1 MLYNVF
7 TIKYNGFED
16 LRMSTINL
24 RVDGDLKKQSEQIFQ
39 ELGLGM
45 TAAITIFLKA
55 VVRANGIPFSLEI
68 PNDKTLKAFKE
79 VDEISSGKRKA
90 KKYSSV
96 EDLRKDLHL

>member
-55 VVRANGIPFSLEI
+55 VVRTNGIPFSLEI

-79 VDEISSGKRKA
+79 VEEISSGKRKA
-90 KKYSSV
+90 KKYSSA